1 MKLLTL
7 IISCIAISTY
17 AQDFDNG
24 SYEESCLI
32 NTPPVEWGGESTS
45 AGVDCDY
52 WATGVNPGV
61 SPDGGHFIRFQTAHI
76 ESIDQTVSDLTI
88 GVTYEVSVNIAGGT
102 GGNFIIYVNDV
113 IVETF
118 PGASPYAWHLVSTE
132 FIAAGTSANIKF
144 EWNLPSGV
152 ADGAVD
158 GASLEG
164 DCTPLTTTISSSEIC
179 LGDTFTLTSTSET
192 DGTVSWDGGV
202 VNGEP
207 FTPASSGTF
216 TYYTSSTS
224 PDDCLDS
231 AVILVNDLPIINAG
245 INQEICEG
253 ESVTVNGVGLDAD
266 GIYEWDG
273 GVEDGVAF
281 VPEVSATYTVTGT
294 DENGCSNSDE
304 MEVIVHAL
312 PDVTFTALVDD
323 IVCLDKEL
331 VNLFGTPAGGSFSGT
346 GVSGADFDP
355 SAAGEGEHTLYYYF
369 EDEFGCSATD
379 SVQITVVDC
388 LGLDNEDLT
397 DIHLAP
403 NPFSDFT
410 VIYFGDDLQNEHV
423 VFIYDMLGQ
432 VVYQNEVVSQPQ
444 LRIDKEYLTPG
455 TYMLFVQNID
465 SEKSFSTKLIVQ

>member
-1 MKLLTL
+1 MKLLL
-7 IISCIAISTY
+7 LLISCLTISTY

-32 NTPPVEWGGESTS
+32 NTPPVGWDGESTS

-52 WATGVNPGV
+52 WYTGVNPGP
-61 SPDGGHFIRFQTAHI
+61 SPDGGHFIRHQNAHI
-76 ESIDQTVSDLTI
+76 ESIDQTVTGLDI
-88 GVTYEVSVNIAGGT
+88 GVSYEITA
-102 GGNFIIYVNDV
+102 
-113 IVETF
+113 
-118 PGASPYAWHLVSTE
+118 
-132 FIAAGTSANIKF
+132 FIAAGTSGDFNIYVNDVLIATFPGGMPYEWHEVSADFIATGISANIKL
-144 EWNLPSGV
+144 EWNLVAGI
-152 ADGAVD
+152 ADGALD
-158 GASLEG
+158 GAAIVA
-164 DCTPLTTTISSSEIC
+164 DCNPLTTTISSSEIC
-179 LGDTFTLTSTSET
+179 LGDAFTLTSTSET
-192 DGTVSWDGGV
+192 DGTITWDGGV

-207 FTPASSGTF
+207 FTPESSGTF
-216 TYYTSSTS
+216 TFYNSSTS
-224 PDDCLDS
+224 PEDCLDS
-231 AVILVNDLPIINAG
+231 AVVLVHDLPEINAG
-245 INQEICEG
+245 TDQEICEG
-253 ESVTVNGVGLDAD
+253 ETLTLNGAGLDAD

-281 VPEVSATYTVTGT
+281 VPDVSATYTVTGT

-304 MEVIVHAL
+304 MEVTVHAL
-312 PDVTFTALVDD
+312 PDVVFTTLEDD
-323 IVCLDKEL
+323 IVCFNKDL

-355 SAAGEGEHTLYYYF
+355 SAAGEGEHTLYYYY

-388 LGLDNEDLT
+388 LGIDSEELT

-410 VIYFGDDLQNEHV
+410 VIYFDNDVQSEHV

-432 VVYQNEVVSQPQ
+432 VVYQNELVSQSQ

-455 TYMLFVQNID
+455 TYMLFVQNRGN
-465 SEKSFSTKLIVQ
+465 EKSFTTKLIVQ